1 MTKKELKQYR
11 KLSRDIQ
18 TMEKYIKKLQRAAEN
33 VPTVKDKVQSSQKE
47 YPYLPTRETV
57 DAPQPAAYTKL
68 QRAIIKQERVK
79 AEMVNELLRIDDF
92 ISRIED
98 ERAKAIVVAVYVN
111 GDKQKDVAIAY
122 DLSYQRV
129 SNIISENLAER
140 NKR

>member
-1 MTKKELKQYR
+1 
-11 KLSRDIQ
+11 
-18 TMEKYIKKLQRAAEN
+18 MEKYIKKLQRAAEN

-47 YPYLPTRETV
+47 FPYTPTHVTV
-57 DAPQPAAYTKL
+57 DAPQPTAYTKL

-98 ERAKAIVVAVYVN
+98 ERPKAITIAVYVN
-111 GDKQKDVAIAY
+111 GDKPKDVAIAY

-129 SNIISENLAER
+129 SNIISENLTER